1 LTHVWLRLRLS
12 GRSFPLF
19 LTPLPFLSFFFLSFI
34 IFSPSSYLP
43 SVMNPHTHMTNGPH
57 KPSNASQ
64 ESSPNATFQL
74 LSHTLQTCL
83 GISDKNSHGNPL
95 LLCPMLSPFSLS
107 LSLSLSLYIYIYKRT
122 LLPQNF
128 KQGVEN
134 PG

>member
-1 LTHVWLRLRLS
+1 VVEVEVEWEKLPLISHAS
-12 GRSFPLF
+12 PFSF
-19 LTPLPFLSFFFLSFI
+19 FFFLSFI

-107 LSLSLSLYIYIYKRT
+107 LSLSLSIYIYIYIYIYKRT